1 MNSPFSS
8 VADLRVGSVVEVSG
22 TTVKVELSGE
32 VSELTRSYAGR
43 VYPIGQIGSIVKVH
57 FGRRLVFG
65 FVTLLRMRSEDP
77 VEASSPI
84 PPDAD
89 QRVMEIELFAEGVWN
104 SGEER
109 LAFSRGVSTYP
120 LPRQGVYL
128 LTRDEAGI
136 LYRAAEGQRPD
147 GADPLV
153 PFATY
158 VGADAAS
165 CRANIDKM
173 FGMHCAVL
181 GSTGS
186 GKSGAVAALLHSVL
200 EHKPS
205 GQECRPRVVIIDPH
219 GEYGKAFGERAVVYR
234 AYDPIGTEE
243 TGGTPINLPFW
254 LMSAEEFRALVI
266 GKTEFEATSQ
276 HNIVYK
282 ALTHARMFAA
292 GLVDAAPTAYGWQVP
307 ADGGPLDE
315 PRPASGVDGSSLA
328 EFDRDKPRP
337 FLLGEFI
344 NHIEYVQAARE
355 NKGNIERVTATD
367 FSKNF
372 KSILDKL
379 SVLRLDPRIWFL
391 MREWDP
397 AGPNLAKIIGQFVAE
412 NDNPGR
418 DIRIID
424 ISGLPNEVAGPLAA
438 MIARLLFQYK
448 LYQTQVERSQDPI
461 LLVCEEAHRYVP
473 NQGAAEYATAQAA
486 VRRIAREGR
495 KYGLGLMLVSQRPS
509 DIEGT
514 VMAQCGTWIVLRLTN
529 SADQAHVARFLPD
542 GLSGMTRALPALA
555 QQEALFV
562 GEGASLPARIR
573 IRSLTP
579 DQLPRSLTIGFAEG
593 WGKERLSVDEISEIA
608 TRMDGSVSPVEPDDE
623 GEDQG

>member
-1 MNSPFSS
+1 MNAPFSS

-77 VEASSPI
+77 VETPSPI

-104 SGEER
+104 SGDER

-128 LTRDEAGI
+128 LTRDEAGV

-205 GQECRPRVVIIDPH
+205 EQECKPRVVIIDPH

-243 TGGTPINLPFW
+243 TGGTPIKLPYW

-282 ALTHARMFAA
+282 ALTHARMVAA
-292 GLVDAAPTAYGWQVP
+292 KLIDPAPTAYGGQAP
-307 ADGGPLDE
+307 ADGTPIDE
-315 PRPASGVDGSSLA
+315 PRPAAGVQDSALA

-337 FLLGEFI
+337 FSLDEFV
-344 NHIEYVQAARE
+344 NHIKFAQAARSKSGKTE
-355 NKGNIERVTATD
+355 QVTASE

-397 AGPNLAKIIGQFVAE
+397 NGSNLAKIIGQFVADDDKPE
-412 NDNPGR
+412 R

-438 MIARLLFQYK
+438 MLARLLFQYK
-448 LYQTQVERSQDPI
+448 LYQTQEERYRDPI

-473 NQGAAEYATAQAA
+473 NQGAAEYVAAQAA

-608 TRMDGSVSPVEPDDE
+608 TRMDGSSSPAEPDDA
-623 GEDQG
+623 GDDQD

>member
-1 MNSPFSS
+1 

-22 TTVKVELSGE
+22 TTVKVELSGD

-65 FVTLLRMRSEDP
+65 FVTLLRMRSEEPIDAP
-77 VEASSPI
+77 ASPI

-89 QRVMEIELFAEGVWN
+89 QRVMEIELFAEGVWS
-104 SGEER
+104 SGEQR
-109 LAFSRGVSTYP
+109 LHFSRGVSTYP

-128 LTRDEAGI
+128 LTREEAGV
-136 LYRAAEGQRPD
+136 LYSAAEGQRPD

-158 VGADAAS
+158 VGADSAS

-205 GQECRPRVVIIDPH
+205 DQACKPRVVIIDPH
-219 GEYGKAFGERAVVYR
+219 GEYGKAFGDRAVVYR

-243 TGGTPINLPFW
+243 TGGTPIKLPYW
-254 LMSAEEFRALVI
+254 LMSAEEIRALVI

-282 ALTHARMFAA
+282 ALTHARMVATK
-292 GLVDAAPTAYGWQVP
+292 LVDAAPTAYGGAAP
-307 ADGGPLDE
+307 TDGKPLDE
-315 PRPASGVDGSSLA
+315 PRAASGVTESALA

-337 FLLGEFI
+337 FSLDEFT
-344 NHIEYVQAARE
+344 NHIMYVQAARD
-355 NKGNIERVTATD
+355 NKGKVEQVTASE

-379 SVLRLDPRIWFL
+379 SVLRLDPRIRFL
-391 MREWDP
+391 MREWS
-397 AGPNLAKIIGQFVAE
+397 GGGSNLAEIIGQFVAE
-412 NDNPGR
+412 DSTPGR
-418 DIRIID
+418 DIRVID

-438 MIARLLFQYK
+438 MLARLLFQYK
-448 LYQTQVERSQDPI
+448 LYQTQKERYRDPI

-473 NQGAAEYATAQAA
+473 DQGLAEYAAAQAA
-486 VRRIAREGR
+486 VKRIAREGR

-573 IRSLTP
+573 IRSLTD

-593 WGKERLSVDEISEIA
+593 WGRDRLSVGEISKIA
-608 TRMDGSVSPVEPDDE
+608 ERMDGSANSADRDADPGASGVTR
-623 GEDQG
+623 